1 MALKMSQQKPRL
13 YREGEFGLSAV
24 VVGVVEDSRG
34 FAALEE
40 EWEDLYRN
48 CPDASPFQSWAWLY
62 SWWEFYG
69 EGREL
74 RLITVRSG
82 EGLLVGII
90 PLMLERRLGFGRL
103 LFIGTGPTAHLDTVA
118 REGWDDRVSE
128 AGVRALRQMD
138 DWHVADLHEL
148 RPDAAGWAI
157 FERWSGHKTSIW
169 QSQHAVID
177 ATKGWDQLLMSR
189 SKRLRNNA
197 RRALRKAEADGVRCE
212 LVGAEETKE
221 AAHRLV
227 TISREQWHGNP
238 LTRPDH
244 WTPRFKSYFETF
256 AYRMAARGWGG
267 IWEWRNDG
275 EVIFSEFMVFG
286 PSYVGAYMVGISRNA
301 FRRYEV
307 SALTACTEVNIANHC
322 GAPYVSLGRGHEPYK
337 LRWAY
342 ALMPNH
348 RLVLGCTPLIWGLYA
363 GYHALRSA
371 IKRYTHSPD
380 SPRWVRDITNRYRV
394 MRNVVS
400 RYRRRM
406 G

>member
-1 MALKMSQQKPRL
+1 MNSVALKMSQQKPRL

-157 FERWSGHKTSIW
+157 FERWS
-169 QSQHAVID
+169 
-177 ATKGWDQLLMSR
+177 
-189 SKRLRNNA
+189 
-197 RRALRKAEADGVRCE
+197 
-212 LVGAEETKE
+212 
-221 AAHRLV
+221 
-227 TISREQWHGNP
+227 
-238 LTRPDH
+238 
-244 WTPRFKSYFETF
+244 
-256 AYRMAARGWGG
+256 
-267 IWEWRNDG
+267 
-275 EVIFSEFMVFG
+275 
-286 PSYVGAYMVGISRNA
+286 
-301 FRRYEV
+301 
-307 SALTACTEVNIANHC
+307 
-322 GAPYVSLGRGHEPYK
+322 
-337 LRWAY
+337 
-342 ALMPNH
+342 
-348 RLVLGCTPLIWGLYA
+348 
-363 GYHALRSA
+363 
-371 IKRYTHSPD
+371 
-380 SPRWVRDITNRYRV
+380 
-394 MRNVVS
+394 
-400 RYRRRM
+400 
-406 G
+406 